1 MEVAILLTTYNSGAF
16 LEDLLRSLQLQSWR
30 NWDLYIHDDLST
42 DNTLEIV
49 NRFMQSDKRIHL
61 LEDKVKRGAMQSFIW
76 LLSQVH
82 SDFYMFCD
90 HDDIWKENKIEI
102 TLNKMLEVKD
112 LDNRPVVVHTD
123 LEVVDMNLN
132 PITTSFWKYLN
143 VKEKDFNDKYYH
155 LAYNNVTGCTMMI
168 NNKAKDVSLPVHYRA
183 QMHDSWITASV
194 LWHDGIILS
203 VPYQTILYR
212 QHGKNTIGVNELPK
226 FIDKFHSL
234 RKLVQK
240 TNRQAEVAESLA
252 GMNRIC
258 FWLIKM
264 YYMFR
269 IYLRDTFAQK

>member
-1 MEVAILLTTYNSGAF
+1 MEIAILLTTYNSAVF
-16 LEDLLRSLQLQSWR
+16 LEDLLRSVQNQSWKEW
-30 NWDLYIHDDLST
+30 NLYIHDDLST
-42 DNTLEIV
+42 DTTINVIE
-49 NRFMQSDKRIHL
+49 RFMQSDKRIHL
-61 LEDKVKRGAMQSFIW
+61 LDDGVKRGAMQSFMW
-76 LLSQVH
+76 LLDKVH
-82 SDFYMFCD
+82 ADFYMFCD
-90 HDDIWKENKIEI
+90 HDDVWKSNKIEI
-102 TLNKMLEVKD
+102 TLKNMLRLSEQND
-112 LDNRPVVVHTD
+112 RPLIVHTD
-123 LEVVDMNLN
+123 LEVVDVNLN
-132 PITTSFWKYLN
+132 PIASSFWKYLN
-143 VKEKDFNDKYYH
+143 VKEKDFNDKYFH

-212 QHGKNTIGVNELPK
+212 QHGKNTIGANELPK

-258 FWLIKM
+258 F
-264 YYMFR
+264 
-269 IYLRDTFAQK
+269 

>member
-16 LEDLLRSLQLQSWR
+16 LEDLLRSLQFQSWR
-30 NWDLYIHDDLST
+30 NWSLYIHDDLST

-49 NRFMQSDKRIHL
+49 NRFMQFDERIHL
-61 LEDKVKRGAMQSFIW
+61 LKDEVKRGAMQSFIW

-82 SDFYMFCD
+82 ADFYMFCD

-102 TLNKMLEVKD
+102 TLNKMLGTKD
-112 LDNRPVVVHTD
+112 YNSRPVVVHTD
-123 LEVVDMNLN
+123 LEVVDVNLN
-132 PITTSFWKYLN
+132 PIASSFWKYLN
-143 VKEKDFNDKYYH
+143 VKEKDFNNKYYH

-168 NNKAKDVSLPVHYRA
+168 NNKAKDVSLPVHYLA
-183 QMHDSWITASV
+183 QMHDSWIAASV

-203 VPYQTILYR
+203 VPQQTILYR
-212 QHGKNTIGVNELPK
+212 QHGKNTIGANKLPK
-226 FIDKFHSL
+226 FADKFY
-234 RKLVQK
+234 RFKKLVKK

-252 GMNRIC
+252 GMSRIC

-269 IYLRDTFAQK
+269 IYVRDTFVRK